1 MFKIMHRYLDSFIKH
16 GIIFCNNIIS
26 KLIKRQLENTNFV
39 HSYNSKYSF
48 TKLIDH
54 FFSEL
59 FQKKIRFST
68 QDLSKTWKKNLKD
81 QRIGRCTA
89 ARSDATA
96 SKDHPIRNAISTSH
110 QIQITMERVTTV
122 SGRDIVNPQRPI
134 FADSYNLSPLPLANN
149 PDLIRGSDHIVAYQ
163 SSYSRIISECYIL

>member
-16 GIIFCNNIIS
+16 GIIFYNNIIS
-26 KLIKRQLENTNFV
+26 KLKRQLENTNFI
-39 HSYNSKYSF
+39 HSYNS
-48 TKLIDH
+48 KLIDH

-134 FADSYNLSPLPLANN
+134 FADSYNPPPPPLW
-149 PDLIRGSDHIVAYQ
+149 LIIQ
-163 SSYSRIISECYIL
+163 I